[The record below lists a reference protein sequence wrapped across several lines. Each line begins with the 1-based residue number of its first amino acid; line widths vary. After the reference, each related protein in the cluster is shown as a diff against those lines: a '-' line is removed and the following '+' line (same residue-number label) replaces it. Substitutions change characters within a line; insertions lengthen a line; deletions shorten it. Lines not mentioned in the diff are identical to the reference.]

1 MSTNYVA
8 EARFVEEEEGI
19 LAFADEEQVGGV
31 NQAKSAVCGADNS
44 SIPVGEETAAGEEKV
59 TVGDVETAHTHLA
72 PKAIAPDEKAIAP
85 EEIRPGE
92 SGRVRFQSTWWPATS
107 DQEITFKPGDAVR
120 VIAINNVTLIVE
132 G

>member
-1 MSTNYVA
+1 MSTNYIE
-8 EARFVEEEEGI
+8 EASFIEEEGI

-31 NQAKSAVCGADNS
+31 NQAKSAVGGADKS
-44 SIPVGEETAAGEEKV
+44 STDVAEETVAGEEKEAV
-59 TVGDVETAHTHLA
+59 ADTKTANTHVA
-72 PKAIAPDEKAIAP
+72 SKAIAPDEKAIVE

-92 SGRVRFQSTWWPATS
+92 SGRVRFQSSWWPATS

-120 VIAINNVTLIVE
+120 VIAIDNVTLIVE

>member
-1 MSTNYVA
+1 MSTNYIQ
-8 EARFVEEEEGI
+8 EARFVNEEGI

-31 NQAKSAVCGADNS
+31 DQAKAAVCGVEKYSTD
-44 SIPVGEETAAGEEKV
+44 VGKETVAGEDKV

-72 PKAIAPDEKAIAP
+72 PKAIAQEQKAIVE

-92 SGRVRFQSTWWPATS
+92 SGRVRFQSSWWPATS

-120 VIAINNVTLIVE
+120 VIAIDNVTLIVE